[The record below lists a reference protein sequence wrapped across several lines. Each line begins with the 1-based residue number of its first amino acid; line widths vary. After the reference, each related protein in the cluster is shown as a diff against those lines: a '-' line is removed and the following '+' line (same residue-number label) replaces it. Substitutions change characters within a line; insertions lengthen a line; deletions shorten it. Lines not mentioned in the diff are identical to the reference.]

1 MRRWALRHAVHPERN
16 FLQEVDMNP
25 SLHALAAIERD
36 QARLD
41 AVRPLPP
48 HTVASL
54 R

>member
-1 MRRWALRHAVHPERN
+1 
-16 FLQEVDMNP
+16 MNP
-25 SLHALAAIERD
+25 SLRALIAAIERD

-54 R
+54 REKL